1 MKRWP
6 QTLMSQWKTTPLYEE
21 HKLLGAK
28 MIPFGGWDMPVQYS
42 GIIAEHNATREAAGL
57 FDVSHMGEIFLE
69 GEPEILLSFLES
81 VTCNSVASLLDG
93 QVQYNAVI
101 NAEGGLVD
109 DITLYR
115 FNDRKYMIC
124 ANASNVDA
132 VYEYLKPL
140 FPKSGAELRNESSS
154 WHQIAIQGP
163 KADSILSSYL
173 KADLSDIGYYKFK
186 LFHFNNEDLIL
197 SRTGYTGEDGF
208 EIYSS
213 NATGVKLW
221 KELLAH
227 GKDLGL
233 LPVGLG
239 ARDTLR
245 IEAKYPL
252 YGHELEASRSPVQS
266 GIGWIVK
273 EKSVHYPKY
282 DSIILEKKN
291 GCPRRITAFELQEAG
306 VPRENM
312 PVLDAQGKNIGITTS
327 GTFSPSLRKG
337 IGLAL
342 VDSDKIVHGE
352 PVQIEIRG
360 QAKQAIIFTKSFV
373 PGSIRK
379 N

>member
-1 MKRWP
+1 
-6 QTLMSQWKTTPLYEE
+6 MSQCKTTPLHEE
-21 HKLLGAK
+21 HRALGAK

-42 GIIAEHNATREAAGL
+42 GIIAEHLATREAAGL

-69 GEPEILLSFLES
+69 GEPQELLQYLES
-81 VTCNSVASLLDG
+81 VTCNSVSSLQNG

-101 NAEGGLVD
+101 NDQGGLVD
-109 DITLYR
+109 DITLYK
-115 FNDRKYMIC
+115 FDERKYMIC

-132 VYEYLKPL
+132 VYGYLSSKLTPGIKL
-140 FPKSGAELRNESSS
+140 QNESEK

-163 KADSILSSYL
+163 KADKILSSYL
-173 KADLSDIGYYKFK
+173 KRDLSAIGYYKF
-186 LFHFNNEDLIL
+186 LLMSFQGEEIIL

-213 NATGVKLW
+213 ISLGKKLW
-221 KELLAH
+221 KELLEY
-227 GKDLGL
+227 GKAEGL
-233 LPVGLG
+233 IPVGLG

-252 YGHELEASRSPVQS
+252 YGHELNESRSPVQS

-273 EKSVHYPKY
+273 EKEIRFPEYE
-282 DSIILEKKN
+282 SIIGEKKK
-291 GCPRRITAFELQEAG
+291 GALRKITAFELQEAG

-312 PVLDAQGKNIGITTS
+312 KVFDEDGTEIGITTS
-327 GTFSPSLRKG
+327 GTFSPSLKKG
-337 IGLAL
+337 LGLAWI
-342 VDSDKIVHGE
+342 DSDKIQHGHKIL
-352 PVQIEIRG
+352 IEIRG
-360 QAKQAIIFTKSFV
+360 QNKQAVVFTQPFV

>member
-1 MKRWP
+1 
-6 QTLMSQWKTTPLYEE
+6 MSQSKTTPLYEV
-21 HKLLGAK
+21 HKSLGAK

-42 GIIAEHNATREAAGL
+42 GIIAEHTATREAAGL

-69 GEPEILLSFLES
+69 GDPKVVLDFLES
-81 VTCNSVASLLDG
+81 VTCNSVASLSDG
-93 QVQYNAVI
+93 QVQYNAII
-101 NAEGGLVD
+101 NQSGGLVD

-115 FNDRKYMIC
+115 FNDQKYMIC

-132 VYEYLKPL
+132 VYGYLKPL
-140 FPKSGAELRNESSS
+140 VPKSGVKLENQSAN

-163 KADSILSSYL
+163 KADEILSSYL
-173 KADLSDIGYYKFK
+173 KADLSKIGYYKFI
-186 LFHFNNEDLIL
+186 LFPFNGEDLIL

-213 NATGVKLW
+213 NATGIKLW
-221 KELLAH
+221 KELLEH
-227 GKDLGL
+227 GKEKGL
-233 LPVGLG
+233 VPVGLG

-252 YGHELEASRSPVQS
+252 YGHELDEGRSPVQS

-273 EKSVHYPKY
+273 EKTIPYPNY
-282 DSIILEKKN
+282 ENIIQEKKE
-291 GCPRRITAFELQEAG
+291 GPSQRIVGFELQEAG

-312 PVLDAQGKNIGITTS
+312 PVLDSQGKKIGITTS
-327 GTFSPSLRKG
+327 GTFSPSLKKG

-342 VDSDKIVHGE
+342 IDCDKINHGE
-352 PVQIEIRG
+352 SIQIEIRG
-360 QAKQAIIFTKSFV
+360 QAKPAIVFTKSFI

>member
-1 MKRWP
+1 
-6 QTLMSQWKTTPLYEE
+6 
-21 HKLLGAK
+21 
-28 MIPFGGWDMPVQYS
+28 MPVQYS
-42 GIIAEHNATREAAGL
+42 GIIAEHNATRETAGL
-57 FDVSHMGEIFLE
+57 FDVSHMGEIFVE
-69 GEPEILLSFLES
+69 GEPDSVLNFLES
-81 VTCNSVASLLDG
+81 VTCNSVSSLVDG

-101 NAEGGLVD
+101 NQNGGLVD

-140 FPKSGAELRNESSS
+140 VPNSGVKLENQSVS

-173 KADLSDIGYYKFK
+173 KSDLSGIGYYKFV
-186 LFHFNNEDLIL
+186 LFSFNNENLIL

-213 NATGVKLW
+213 NLTGVKIW
-221 KELLAH
+221 KELLEQ
-227 GKDLGL
+227 GKEKGL
-233 LPVGLG
+233 VPVGLG

-252 YGHELEASRSPVQS
+252 YGHELEETRTPVQS

-273 EKSVHYPKY
+273 EKSVPYPKY
-282 DSIILEKKN
+282 DLIIAEKKQ
-291 GCPRRITAFELQEAG
+291 GCAQKVTAFELQEAG

-312 PVLDAQGKNIGITTS
+312 PVLDAQGKKIGITTS
-327 GTFSPSLRKG
+327 GTFSPCLKKG

-342 VDSDKIVHGE
+342 VDSEKIIHGE
-352 PVQIEIRG
+352 SIQIEIRG
-360 QAKQAIIFTKSFV
+360 QTKQAIIFTKSFV

>member
-1 MKRWP
+1 
-6 QTLMSQWKTTPLYEE
+6 MSQWKTTPLYEE

-42 GIIAEHNATREAAGL
+42 GIIAEHTATRQAAGL
-57 FDVSHMGEIFLE
+57 FDVSHMGEIFIE
-69 GEPEILLSFLES
+69 GQADIILGFLES
-81 VTCNSVASLLDG
+81 VTCNSVSSLTNG
-93 QVQYNAVI
+93 QVQYNAII
-101 NAEGGLVD
+101 NENGGLVD
-109 DITLYR
+109 DITLYK
-115 FNDRKYMIC
+115 FNDQKYMIC
-124 ANASNVDA
+124 ANASNVDS
-132 VYEYLKPL
+132 VYAYLKKYVP
-140 FPKSGAELRNESSS
+140 SSAKLENQSAS

-163 KADSILSSYL
+163 KADSILSSYF
-173 KADLSDIGYYKFK
+173 KSDLSQIGYYKFV
-186 LFHFNNEDLIL
+186 LFPFAGEEIIL

-213 NATGVKLW
+213 NSTGVKIW
-221 KELLAH
+221 KELLEF
-227 GKDLGL
+227 GKTEGL

-252 YGHELEASRSPVQS
+252 YGHELDENRSPNQS

-273 EKSVHYPKY
+273 EKKTPYPKY
-282 DSIILEKKN
+282 EQIISEKKE
-291 GCPRRITAFELQEAG
+291 GPKRKIVAFELQEAG

-312 PVLDAQGKNIGITTS
+312 PVLDSNGKNIGITTS
-327 GTFSPSLRKG
+327 GTFSPSLKKG

-342 VDSDKIVHGE
+342 VDSEKIQHGE
-352 PVQIEIRG
+352 SIQIEIRG
-360 QAKQAIIFTKSFV
+360 QAKSAIIFTQSFI